1 MDHTLT
7 RDAKKALATIYKAYK
22 SRRASG
28 EAKSSAVYF
37 DTESHDATA
46 IDAAVSDSLAELSNA
61 KYIKT
66 DICGNYTL
74 TVSGIIFM
82 ENLPIDTIKAQQR
95 SKSAS
100 FPARNRSRSM
110 PVMLSSATPSFT
122 SRRMPPTPTPI
133 ITPSSSTAL
142 CLPLLAIIIFA
153 AWYMFSPPIE

>member
-61 KYIKT
+61 KYVKT

-74 TVSGIIFM
+74 TDSGIIFM
-82 ENLPIDTIKAQQR
+82 ENFARRHHKGMAIILRPVHPLTIR
-95 SKSAS
+95 CKSA
-100 FPARNRSRSM
+100 RS
-110 PVMLSSATPSFT
+110 PLHF
-122 SRRMPPTPTPI
+122 RRG
-133 ITPSSSTAL
+133 TAPHQ
-142 CLPLLAIIIFA
+142 CR
-153 AWYMFSPPIE
+153 